1 MFNLILLWWRMKK
14 NSSNGNYFKFILF
27 LGVAIIVYALGFM
40 DIDYRGFANIDL
52 LNYRQSLVILGSALF
67 LGGLIGGLIVS
78 SQSTTGKESD
88 SSIDIDG
95 NVEIKKRVV
104 SLKKRVVSLKK
115 RVVSLKDNIQFLCDK
130 FFLSDKVSNGVSGK
144 KMLLINVTL
153 LSIVLCLV
161 SISADVSILFLLIS
175 FFTAISPYFI
185 RKNIK
190 VSSVEEFI
198 WIATSFTSTFLL
210 VINLIPFI
218 RELFF

>member
-1 MFNLILLWWRMKK
+1 MKK

-40 DIDYRGFANIDL
+40 DIGYRGFANIDL

-104 SLKKRVVSLKK
+104 SLKKRVVSLKN
-115 RVVSLKDNIQFLCDK
+115 NIQFLCDK

>member
-95 NVEIKKRVV
+95 NVEI
-104 SLKKRVVSLKK
+104 KKRVVSLKK

>member
-95 NVEIKKRVV
+95 NVEI
-104 SLKKRVVSLKK
+104 KK

>member
-1 MFNLILLWWRMKK
+1 MKK

-40 DIDYRGFANIDL
+40 DIDYRGFANIEL

-95 NVEIKKRVV
+95 NVEI
-104 SLKKRVVSLKK
+104 KKRVVSLKK

>member
-40 DIDYRGFANIDL
+40 DIDYRGFANIEL

-95 NVEIKKRVV
+95 NVEI
-104 SLKKRVVSLKK
+104 KKRVVSLKK